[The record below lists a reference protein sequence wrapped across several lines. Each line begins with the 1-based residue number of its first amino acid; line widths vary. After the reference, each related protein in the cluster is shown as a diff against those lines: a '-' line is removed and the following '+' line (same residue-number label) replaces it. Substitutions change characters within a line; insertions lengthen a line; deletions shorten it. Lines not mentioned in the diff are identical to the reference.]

1 MEKEKELTISFR
13 CLEKLKVKLVKTA
26 KKEDRSVSW
35 IIKNLIKTKL

>member
-13 CLEKLKVKLVKTA
+13 CSEELKAKLIKVA
-26 KKEDRSVSW
+26 KQEDRSVSW